1 MPRELRPRTNRPSYV
16 ALAGYLDDD
25 DDKEEEEEEVRPG
38 PSSKRG
44 KSTAFVEDDEDSESD
59 FAPDNAEKDVV
70 EEEVEE
76 DMDEDTIGEID
87 NEVEEEIVTKP
98 ISPKR
103 KRGPASNIAKGKMKA
118 ENVVKS
124 VGSLSRRQL
133 YALPTPNVHH
143 RHRAVP
149 LFSRVGRVERLTT
162 GPKTFSVPSV
172 ALTNGFTKD
181 SKVTDRVNK
190 SWGYN
195 IGPGPLWELVE
206 DRGWFKEAVTSG
218 TGVDTEEKRRPI
230 VYPEI
235 AIRDGWKILT
245 AQEAAAYLPT
255 DDVTTDEGVL
265 KPPPPL
271 QCYFG
276 PIKSQKRNNLQMFES
291 LSMSTY
297 STESN
302 AHVFNAGAPVW
313 GLDWCPIYIGDRA
326 KRGFK
331 QYLAIAPFPSRSH
344 SPDIGRKVARP
355 SYACIQ
361 IWSLSSTS
369 SSSSRK
375 SPSKKPDYGQMK
387 CEMVICL
394 DSGPAY
400 DVKWC
405 PLPSH
410 DPTSAEHTPRK
421 LGLLAGTF
429 EDGSFSVFVIPD
441 PKDVRPRGH
450 DDSAPFYVNLSR
462 PLLRIEL
469 EETACWSFDWANS
482 GLVAIGTT
490 NGCIAIYDI
499 QAALG
504 SCAEGEVASTTV
516 TDILP
521 THYITVHQSAIRSL
535 AWIRAPPSSPSGVP
549 CLDQDPTTIASGGY
563 DGMECMTDIREG
575 RGVVMNRTRDVINA
589 MAFSPFGGGPITLDH
604 ENTVKAYSAS
614 PSMLARGHSLF
625 EPQGPV
631 WSINASD
638 YHPQLAVG
646 AADGSCSTTN
656 TLRATRRGGA
666 APFFVHKIFQM
677 DYSRNAKEFRMLDHF
692 LPQESLERPSVRSKG
707 KGKKDNPAVPSG
719 TGAWPQAVGIHRVV
733 WNHGNGLA
741 ASGWLAA
748 ATASGL
754 CRVDLLWGRWV
765 QDKIPYGGI
774 EGIRFEDEDAMEVDS
789 DVSEEEFD

>member
-1 MPRELRPRTNRPSYV
+1 MIPTVFSLTPGRHQVDILHFCPPTFIVFRYREQLVLMPRELRPRTNRPSYV
-16 ALAGYLDDD
+16 ALAGYPDD
-25 DDKEEEEEEVRPG
+25 EEEEEEAMNRPG
-38 PSSKRG
+38 PSSKRS
-44 KSTAFVEDDEDSESD
+44 KPTVFEDEEDSESD
-59 FAPDNAEKDVV
+59 FELGDAEKDTV
-70 EEEVEE
+70 EQEAED
-76 DMDEDTIGEID
+76 DMDEDAVEEID
-87 NEVEEEIVTKP
+87 DEAEEEIVAKP
-98 ISPKR
+98 VSPKR
-103 KRGPASNIAKGKMKA
+103 KR
-118 ENVVKS
+118 
-124 VGSLSRRQL
+124 
-133 YALPTPNVHH
+133 
-143 RHRAVP
+143 
-149 LFSRVGRVERLTT
+149 
-162 GPKTFSVPSV
+162 
-172 ALTNGFTKD
+172 
-181 SKVTDRVNK
+181 
-190 SWGYN
+190 
-195 IGPGPLWELVE
+195 PLWELVE
-206 DRGWFKEAVTSG
+206 DRGWFKEAVTLG
-218 TGVDTEEKRRPI
+218 IGVDTEGKRRPI
-230 VYPEI
+230 VYEDI
-235 AIRDGWKILT
+235 AIREGWKILT
-245 AQEAAAYLPT
+245 AQEATAYLPT
-255 DDVTTDEGVL
+255 DDVTTEEGTL

-271 QCYFG
+271 PCYFG
-276 PIKSQKRNNLQMFES
+276 PIKSQKRHDLEMFES
-291 LSMSTY
+291 LSLSTY
-297 STESN
+297 SVESN

-313 GLDWCPIYIGDRA
+313 GLDWCPTYVGDRA

-331 QYLAIAPFPSRSH
+331 QYLAVAPFPSHSH

-355 SYACIQ
+355 SFACIQ
-361 IWSLSSTS
+361 IWSLSSIRNP
-369 SSSSRK
+369 SSRK

-387 CEMVICL
+387 CEMVVCL
-394 DSGPAY
+394 DTGPAY

-410 DPTSAEHTPRK
+410 DPESAEHTPRK

-441 PKDVRPRGH
+441 PNDVRPRGH
-450 DDSAPFYVNLSR
+450 DHSAPLYVNLSH
-462 PLLRIEL
+462 PILRIEL
-469 EETACWSFDWANS
+469 PETACWSFDWANS

-490 NGCIAIYDI
+490 NGCIAVYDI

-504 SCAEGEVASTTV
+504 SCAEGNVATV

-535 AWIRAPPSSPSGVP
+535 AWIRAPPSSPSGTP

-614 PSMLARGHSLF
+614 PSMLARGHTLF

-631 WSINASD
+631 WSIHASD

-677 DYSRNAKEFRMLDHF
+677 DYNRNTREFRMLDHF
-692 LPQESLERPSVRSKG
+692 LPQKGRRYVQKG
-707 KGKKDNPAVPSG
+707 KGKKDNEAVPSS
-719 TGAWPQAVGIHRVV
+719 TGAWPQAVGVHRVV
-733 WNHGNGLA
+733 WNDGNGLA

-748 ATASGL
+748 GTASGL
-754 CRVDLLWGRWV
+754 CRIDLLCGRWI
-765 QDKIPYGGI
+765 QDKIPYRGI

-789 DVSEEEFD
+789 DGSEEEFD